1 MNKLIVVTGGTK
13 GIGKSI
19 ITVFASNN
27 FDVITCARSENDLMG
42 LKDEFKKSQPGI
54 SLKTFKADLS
64 LKEETTQFAD
74 FIRSNKTVPDV
85 LVNNTGV
92 FYPGQIHNEDEGI
105 LEKSMETN
113 LYSAYRIS
121 RALLGGMMAR
131 KSGYIFNMCSVAS
144 IEPYPGGASY
154 CMSKFALLGMTKVL
168 REELKDFGV
177 KVTAVIPGSTLTS
190 SWEGVDI
197 PEEDFMKAEDVA
209 KVIYSAYSLSGNTVI
224 EEIVM
229 RPQKGDV

>member
-13 GIGKSI
+13 GIGKAV
-19 ITVFASNN
+19 ITAFASNN
-27 FDVITCARSENDLMG
+27 FDIITCARNGDDLER
-42 LKDEFKKSQPGI
+42 LKKEINNSYSSVSI
-54 SLKTFKADLS
+54 HVFKADLS
-64 LKEETTQFAD
+64 KKEETMQFVE
-74 FIRSNKTVPDV
+74 FIKSSAKVPDV

-92 FYPGQIHNEDEGI
+92 FFPGQVHNEDEGV

-121 RALLGGMMAR
+121 RAVIGGMMER
-131 KSGYIFNMCSVAS
+131 KSGSIFNICSVAS
-144 IEPYPGGASY
+144 IEPYTRGASY

-168 REELKDFGV
+168 REEMKEFGV
-177 KVTAVIPGSTLTS
+177 KVTAVIPGSTLTA

-197 PEEDFMKAEDVA
+197 PEEDFMKSEDVA
-209 KVIYSAYSLSGNTVI
+209 EAIYSTYSLSKNTVI